1 MRECD
6 SIQQLLDGFV
16 YRELDAPTYRLV
28 EQHLAAC
35 EECRGVVGTI
45 RAIAARG
52 EEIEPSDFDLAANRR
67 RIADRIGTE
76 EKRHRRFGVS
86 RYLWAAAAIAAFVIG
101 LTIRFP
107 GERGNRHQ
115 LAGADQLANAIQLS
129 ATGVRDLRAIE
140 ESPYA
145 YTNVRVTPQNGG
157 KLAMSFDV
165 TRHME
170 MTLPREH
177 PLVTEVLV
185 QSMLSPS
192 SVGTKLEAISFA
204 PSAIDSRVRGALIK
218 SMNND
223 GELAVRLQAQARLAE
238 QKSDPEIV
246 TAMLELLEREA
257 SVQMRLL
264 AIDYLAAS
272 RVEPQRVQRA
282 VGAGPEEGR
291 DAVAVRAAERIKS
304 F

>member
-16 YRELDAPTYRLV
+16 YRELDAPAYRLV

-35 EECRGVVGTI
+35 EECRGVVDTV

-52 EEIEPSDFDLAANRR
+52 EEIEPSELDLAANRH
-67 RIADRIGTE
+67 RISDRIRTE
-76 EKRHRRFGVS
+76 EKKHRRFGIS

-101 LTIRFP
+101 LSIRFP
-107 GERGNRHQ
+107 GERGRQ
-115 LAGADQLANAIQLS
+115 QAAGADPLASAIQLA
-129 ATGVRDLRAIE
+129 ATGERDLRAVE

-145 YTNVRVTPQNGG
+145 FTNVRVTPQSDG
-157 KLAMSFDV
+157 KLALAFDV

-170 MTLPREH
+170 MSLPREH

-192 SVGTKLEAISFA
+192 SVGAKLEAISYA
-204 PSAIDSRVRGALIK
+204 PSAIDPMVRGALIK
-218 SMNND
+218 SMNTD

-238 QKSDPEIV
+238 QKNDPEIV
-246 TAMLELLEREA
+246 AAMLSLLERET

-291 DAVAVRAAERIKS
+291 DAIAVRAAERIQS